1 MKKKILCLLLTLTLL
16 LGTMTAFAEETSAE
30 ITVYVT
36 VSRYGEIVED
46 ADGNVMCQVP
56 VTLEGKNEYIIDDAL
71 RLLHENCY
79 PGEESGY
86 ASSEGKWGLGIDIL
100 WGDTSYNFGYQV
112 NSGSESVMGLDH
124 IIENGD
130 YIDAYIYENDE
141 EFESY
146 SYFDLNNAEIF
157 LGESVELQLSYA
169 NGYDEQWNP
178 IYSPCEDAIVTI
190 NGEESSFVTDIDG
203 KATISFDAEG
213 TYVISAKKTKIVD
226 DKTVTAI
233 IAPSCIIKAKM
244 LPEFKIMHNI
254 AKAYSESDFS
264 LDESNLP
271 WIVADMISYEKLFPE
286 SENCFSEERKA
297 EARDAIIDAYSDATR
312 PGDLAKTIIAL
323 RSLGYDA
330 RNVYTKDF
338 VIIDF
343 VERLTDLVD
352 AQDEEVTNV
361 FRLPYVI
368 LALTQAEDYATDE
381 QLQWLVNE
389 AIGKK
394 DIWMDV
400 TEGTDALAPMIMA
413 LSPYYSDHSS
423 IIEDAIEILKG
434 EQREDGLI
442 DGYESYEAASTGLA
456 LCALSASGI
465 DSSEVVKVEN
475 SLIDGLL
482 STADDDLTVF
492 PNAFATEQGFRG
504 LLAWQLL
511 KQENERIY
519 DFSDSPME
527 EANVAGAE
535 FCPVVFKVSPSGA
548 TVTVDNAEALSG
560 NTFDLNEGTYNYT
573 ASAAG
578 YYGKAG
584 TIEITA
590 DDVLSRTAK
599 VVELSLSASGDGG
612 SSGGS
617 ISKKDEDEEEK
628 VKEEIK
634 EEIKEEEKTSSV
646 ETVFSDISK
655 DDWHYDAVS
664 YVYNKKLF
672 TGTGEKFEPEK
683 QMTRGMLVTVLY
695 RLATPAENESVLTF
709 VDVSPD
715 AWYAEGVK
723 WAAANG
729 IIMGI
734 SELEFSPETDVT
746 REQLAVILYR
756 YVLMLG
762 GEVENDGKELNSF
775 NDSESISSYAIDA
788 MEYMVQSGIVNG
800 KGEQMICPG
809 DNATRA
815 EVATMIMRFTEVINK

>member
-1 MKKKILCLLLTLTLL
+1 MKRKILCLLLTLTLL

-56 VTLEGKNEYIIDDAL
+56 VTLEGKSVYIIDDAL

-157 LGESVELQLSYA
+157 LDESVELQLFYA

-190 NGEESSFVTDIDG
+190 NGEESSFVTDTDG
-203 KATISFDAEG
+203 KATLSFDAEG

-233 IAPSCIIKAKM
+233 IAPSCIIKTKM

-297 EARDAIIDAYSDATR
+297 EARDSIIDAYSDATR

-338 VIIDF
+338 VMIDF

-413 LSPYYSDHSS
+413 LSPYCTD

-465 DSSEVVKVEN
+465 DASEVVKREN
-475 SLIDGLL
+475 SLIDGLI
-482 STADDDLTVF
+482 STADSDLSNF

-504 LLAWQLL
+504 LLAWKLL
-511 KQENERIY
+511 TQENERIY
-519 DFSDSPME
+519 DFSDYPME
-527 EANVAGAE
+527 EANVTGAK
-535 FCPVVFKVSPSGA
+535 FCPVVFKVSPSDA
-548 TVTVDNAEALSG
+548 TVNVNGTEALHG
-560 NTFDLNEGTYNYT
+560 NTFDLSEGTYNYT
-573 ASAAG
+573 VSAAG

-599 VVELSLSASGDGG
+599 VVELSLTASGGGG
-612 SSGGS
+612 SSGGGTD
-617 ISKKDEDEEEK
+617 KNDEKEEE
-628 VKEEIK
+628 K
-634 EEIKEEEKTSSV
+634 EEIKEEEKPSSV
-646 ETVFSDISK
+646 ETIFSDISK

-695 RLATPAENESVLTF
+695 RLAAPTENGSDLTF
-709 VDVSPD
+709 ADVSPD
-715 AWYAEGVK
+715 AWYTEGVK
-723 WAAANG
+723 WAAANN

-734 SELEFSPETDVT
+734 SESEFSPDTDVT

-756 YVLMLG
+756 YVLMLD
-762 GEVENDGKELNSF
+762 GEVKNNGKELNSF
-775 NDSESISSYAIDA
+775 NDTESISAYAKEA
-788 MEYMVQSGIVNG
+788 MEYMVQSGIING
-800 KGEQMICPG
+800 KGERLLCPA

-815 EVATMIMRFTEVINK
+815 EVATMIMRFAEVINK

>member
-1 MKKKILCLLLTLTLL
+1 MKKKILCLLLAFTLL
-16 LGTMTAFAEETSAE
+16 LGIMVVFAEETSAE

-56 VTLEGKNEYIIDDAL
+56 VILAGKSEYIIDDAL
-71 RLLHENCY
+71 RSLHKNHY
-79 PGEESGY
+79 PDGESGY
-86 ASSEGKWGLGIDIL
+86 ASSEGKWGLGIDVL
-100 WGDTSYNFGYQV
+100 WGDTSHNFGYQV
-112 NSGSESVMGLDH
+112 NSGSEKVNGLDH
-124 IIENGD
+124 VIESGD

-146 SYFDLNNAEIF
+146 SYFDLANKEI
-157 LGESVELQLSYA
+157 LLDESVELQLLYA
-169 NGYDEQWNP
+169 SGYDELWNP
-178 IYSPCEDAIVTI
+178 IYSPCEGAIVTI
-190 NGEESSFVTDIDG
+190 NGEESDVITDSDG
-203 KATISFDAEG
+203 KATLSFDAEG
-213 TYVISAKKTKIVD
+213 TYIISAKKTKIVD

-233 IAPSCIIKAKM
+233 IAPSCVLKAKM
-244 LPEFKIMHNI
+244 LPEIKIIHNI
-254 AKAYSESDFS
+254 AKGYSESDFS

-271 WIVADMISYEKLFPE
+271 WIIADLICYEKLFPE
-286 SENCFSEERKA
+286 SENYLSEERKE
-297 EARDAIIDAYSDATR
+297 EARDALVEYYSNADR

-330 RNVYTKDF
+330 RNVYAKDF
-338 VIIDF
+338 VMIDF

-368 LALTQAEDYATDE
+368 LALTQTEDYATDE

-413 LSPYYSDHSS
+413 LSPYYSDYSS

-465 DSSEVVKVEN
+465 DASVVKNGEN

-482 STADDDLTVF
+482 STADDSLSYF

-504 LLAWQLL
+504 LLAWQLF
-511 KQENERIY
+511 KQGKRLY
-519 DFSDSPME
+519 DFSSQPME
-527 EANVAGAE
+527 EINITGVE
-535 FCPVVFKVSPSGA
+535 HCPVVFEVSPVSA
-548 TVTVDNAEALSG
+548 TVTIENMAALYG
-560 NTFDLNEGTYNYT
+560 NTFDLNEGTYAYT
-573 ASAAG
+573 ASASG
-578 YYGKAG
+578 YYEKAG

-590 DDVLSRTAK
+590 EDVLSRTAK
-599 VVELSLSASGDGG
+599 KINISLSAKGG
-612 SSGGS
+612 GLSSGG
-617 ISKKDEDEEEK
+617 ITTKDDEEKPKDEEK
-628 VKEEIK
+628 ETPVL
-634 EEIKEEEKTSSV
+634 SPV

-655 DDWHYDAVS
+655 NDWHYDAIS
-664 YVYNKKLF
+664 YVYEKKLF
-672 TGTGEKFEPEK
+672 NGTGENFEPNK

-695 RLATPAENESVLTF
+695 RLASPSEKVNELTF
-709 VDVSPD
+709 ADVSSD
-715 AWYAEGVK
+715 AWYADGVR
-723 WAAANG
+723 WAAANK
-729 IIMGI
+729 IITGVN
-734 SELEFSPETDVT
+734 EHEFSPEADVT
-746 REQLAVILYR
+746 REQLAVILFR
-756 YVLMLG
+756 YMLIANN
-762 GEVENDGKELNSF
+762 GEYSGVEKDLAQYNDAKYVSA
-775 NDSESISSYAIDA
+775 YAMDA
-788 MEYMVQSGIVNG
+788 MKYAVQSGIING
-800 KGEQMICPG
+800 REGKMLCPD

-815 EVATMIMRFTEVINK
+815 EVATMIMRFAEVIGK